1 MLINMQLDTYPSR
14 DEILVLYPVR
24 SQRGEIYVV
33 I

>member
-1 MLINMQLDTYPSR
+1 MLLDTYPGR
-14 DEILVLYPVR
+14 DKILVLYPVR